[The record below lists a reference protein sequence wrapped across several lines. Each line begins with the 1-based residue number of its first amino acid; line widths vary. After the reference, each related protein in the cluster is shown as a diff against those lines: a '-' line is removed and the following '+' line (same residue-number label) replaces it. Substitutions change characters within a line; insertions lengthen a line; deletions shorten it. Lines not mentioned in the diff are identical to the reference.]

1 MDTKYLPGLRIL
13 KTTLAVAIC
22 LIAAW
27 LIGYPAPFYAAIT
40 AVLMM
45 KSSPKHAVRA
55 SHDRI
60 LGTLFGGVIGIFFLI
75 VTINFNIS
83 SDSLLYTVLIVL
95 VLLIDLT
102 LCKILNL
109 REYATSMSAILVLA
123 VLLNHNGTQ
132 GDAIQYMV
140 RRILET
146 LFGILIS
153 VIINKY
159 INLKEENCS
168 EVAAPVPNKK
178 TS

>member
-22 LIAAW
+22 IITAW
-27 LIGYPAPFYAAIT
+27 TLNYPAPFYAAIT

-45 KSSPKHAVRA
+45 KSSPEHAVRA
-55 SHDRI
+55 SLDRI
-60 LGTLFGGVIGIFFLI
+60 LGTLFGGMIGILFLLITIYFNIPSESLAYTLLI
-75 VTINFNIS
+75 VA
-83 SDSLLYTVLIVL
+83 
-95 VLLIDLT
+95 VLLVDLT

-132 GDAIQYMV
+132 GDAIQYMI

-146 LFGILIS
+146 LFGIFIS

-159 INLKEENCS
+159 INHKEDLS
-168 EVAAPVPNKK
+168 
-178 TS
+178 